1 MRVQEQIDRIHIFRE
16 LRRPYFVATMP
27 WFGVIERAT
36 NGKRRKEK
44 KPAPNQL
51 GHVYFVILVTF
62 SGFRFNPLLFAITS
76 FYHFSACFSISH
88 SYIDA
93 LC

>member
-44 KPAPNQL
+44 TCSKPA
-51 GHVYFVILVTF
+51 GSRIFCYSRYV
-62 SGFRFNPLLFAITS
+62 FRFPI
-76 FYHFSACFSISH
+76 
-88 SYIDA
+88 
-93 LC
+93 